1 MSFTIDLY
9 TNTSPE
15 NFLTKSLTQIGTQL
29 TGDLREG
36 TSIIKPGIKV
46 QAASIPAAANYL
58 YIADF
63 GRYYFIDD
71 IETAEYG
78 LYIIKARVDVLVT
91 YATAIKACSG
101 IVHRSENFYNT
112 YLDDGSFRAYSDPY
126 IITKEFPNGFT
137 TQDFV
142 LAVAGGTGSTS

>member
-15 NFLTKSLTQIGTQL
+15 NFITKSVTQLGTQL

-36 TSIIKPGIKV
+36 TSIVRPGIKV
-46 QAASIPAAANYL
+46 AATSIPTGANYM

-78 LYIIKARVDVLVT
+78 LYIIRARIDVLMS

-101 IVHRSENFYNT
+101 IVYRAESDYNT
-112 YLDDGSFRAYSDPY
+112 YLDDGTFRAYSNPK
-126 IITKEFPNGFT
+126 IITKKFPAGFT
-137 TQDFV
+137 ATDFI
-142 LAVAGGTGSTS
+142 LAVAGSYSAI

>member
-15 NFLTKSLTQIGTQL
+15 NFLTKNTTQIGTQL

-36 TSIIKPGIKV
+36 TSIVRPGIKV
-46 QAASIPAAANYL
+46 ASASIPAAANYM

-71 IETAEYG
+71 ITTAEYG
-78 LYIIKARVDVLVT
+78 LYIIHGRVDVLTT
-91 YATAIKACSG
+91 YATQIKACRG
-101 IVHRSENFYNT
+101 IIHRSENKYNT
-112 YLDDGSFRAYSDPY
+112 YLDDGSFRAYSNPY
-126 IITKEFPNGFT
+126 IITREFPAGFT

-142 LAVAGGTGSTS
+142 LAVAGGTSTT

>member
-15 NFLTKSLTQIGTQL
+15 NFLTKSTTQIGTQL

-36 TSIIKPGIKV
+36 TSIIKPAIKV

-78 LYIIKARVDVLVT
+78 LYIIKARVDVLMT

-101 IVHRSENFYNT
+101 IVHRSENIYNT
-112 YLDDGSFRAYSDPY
+112 YLDDGSFRAYSNPE

-137 TQDFV
+137 STDFIM
-142 LAVAGGTGSTS
+142 AVAGSASAI